1 MRSVW
6 VVVLI
11 VVGAAVGGAQQ
22 PQEQPRRGLDFSGM
36 DRGVRPGD
44 GFYRFANGGW
54 DKRTVIPPDRPAWGT
69 GGPVRMLV
77 QTRLRALLDA
87 ASRSDARERTT
98 EQRVGAFFASALDTA
113 RLDRRGIEPLR
124 PYLDS
129 LDALSTKDDVLSF
142 EARHIPLLGGSLVP
156 IFVMPDLRQPT
167 RFQLHL
173 WQADFGLPDA
183 PYYAAT
189 DSATVALRRAYRTYL
204 ARLLTLSGASEP
216 EAERLADDQLR
227 FENALAAHSKDATA
241 LRDWSAGVNP
251 FSIRDLAKAYPHLRI
266 DRYVREA
273 GVVADTIIAVVPA
286 NIPAVDSLVG
296 AASVETL
303 RTRLRLKILRDW
315 APYLSRPFR
324 VAEFA
329 YSGTAVSG
337 TPEPLPRWQLAS
349 TLIDQYAGELV
360 GRLYV
365 ERYFTPAARA
375 RAEELVRNL
384 KSVLRTRITSNAWMS
399 PPTKAEA
406 LRKLDA
412 VRVQVGHPAKWQDY
426 AGVGFD
432 RADLFGNLLGM
443 RRWQWRRDAGRAG
456 QPVDPDEWVGT
467 PVTVDAWAN
476 PALVTITFPAGILQ
490 PPFFDVD
497 ADDALNYGAI
507 GAIIGHELVHLFD
520 DQGRRFDHTGA
531 LRDWW
536 TPADTIAF
544 TTRAQRVVDQY
555 DAYTV
560 LDSLS
565 VKGRLTLGENIADL
579 GGLMAA
585 YDAFKLTPQGK
596 SAQKIQ
602 GLTPDERF
610 FLAYGQS
617 WRRLTRD
624 NALRLLVQTDPHA
637 PVQFRV
643 DGPLSNFDAF
653 YRVFKV
659 VPGQKLYRPPAERA
673 HIW

>member
-1 MRSVW
+1 MRLISAAIL
-6 VVVLI
+6 VLFF
-11 VVGAAVGGAQQ
+11 AAVAGAQSD
-22 PQEQPRRGLDFSGM
+22 ERPRRGLDFSGM
-36 DRGVRPGD
+36 DTTVRPGD
-44 GFYRFANGGW
+44 GFYRYANGGW
-54 DKRTVIPPDRPAWGT
+54 DKRTVIPPDRPAWGS
-69 GGPVRMLV
+69 GGPVRMQV

-87 ASRSDARERTT
+87 AARSTARTGTT

-113 RLDRRGIEPLR
+113 RLDQRGIEPLR
-124 PYLDS
+124 PHLDS
-129 LDALSTKDDVLSF
+129 LDALSTKEEVLSF

-167 RFQLHL
+167 RYQLHL

-183 PYYAAT
+183 PYYTAT

-204 ARLLTLSGASEP
+204 ARLLTLAGASESD
-216 EAERLADDQLR
+216 AERLADDQLR
-227 FENALAAHSKDATA
+227 FETELAAHSKDAIA
-241 LRDWSAGVNP
+241 LRDWAAGVNP
-251 FSIRDLAKAYPHLRI
+251 FAIRDLAKAHPHLRI

-286 NIPAVDSLVG
+286 NIPAVDSLVM

-329 YSGTAVSG
+329 YTGTAVSG

-349 TLIDQYAGELV
+349 TLTDQYAGELV

-365 ERYFTPAARA
+365 ERHFTAASRGQA
-375 RAEELVRNL
+375 QELVRNL
-384 KSVLRTRITSNAWMS
+384 KSALNVRIKTNPWMS
-399 PPTKAEA
+399 PSTKAEA
-406 LRKLDA
+406 LRKLEV
-412 VRVQVGHPAKWQDY
+412 VRVQIGYPDKWQDY
-426 AGVGFD
+426 SGVRFD
-432 RADLFGNLLGM
+432 RGDLFGNVLGM
-443 RRWQWRRDAGRAG
+443 RSWQWRRDASRPNT
-456 QPVDPDEWVGT
+456 PVDPDEWVGT

-490 PPFFDVD
+490 PPYFDID
-497 ADDALNYGAI
+497 ADDALNYGGI

-536 TPADTIAF
+536 TPADTLAF
-544 TTRAQRVVDQY
+544 ATRAQRVVDQF

-560 LDSLS
+560 LDSLH

-585 YDAFKLTPQGK
+585 YDAFKLTAQARSPQR
-596 SAQKIQ
+596 IQ

-610 FLAYGQS
+610 FLAYAQA

-624 NALRLLVQTDPHA
+624 NSLRLLVQTDPHA

-653 YRVFKV
+653 YRVFKLA
-659 VPGQKLYRPPAERA
+659 PGQHLYRAPAERA
-673 HIW
+673 RIW

>member
-1 MRSVW
+1 MRLISVAI
-6 VVVLI
+6 LLLFFS
-11 VVGAAVGGAQQ
+11 AVGGAQS
-22 PQEQPRRGLDFSGM
+22 EERPRRGLDFSGM
-36 DRGVRPGD
+36 DTTVRPGD
-44 GFYRFANGGW
+44 GFYRYANGGW
-54 DKRTVIPPDRPAWGT
+54 DKRTVIPPDRRMWGT
-69 GGPVRMLV
+69 ESPVRLEV
-77 QTRLRALLDA
+77 QMRLRALLDA
-87 ASRSDARERTT
+87 AGRSNAREQTT
-98 EQRVGAFFASALDTA
+98 EHRVGAFFASALDTA
-113 RLDRRGIEPLR
+113 ELDRRGIEPLR

-156 IFVMPDLRQPT
+156 IFVMPDFRQPT
-167 RFQLHL
+167 RYQLHL

-204 ARLLTLSGASEP
+204 ARLLTLAGASESD
-216 EAERLADDQLR
+216 AERLADGQLR
-227 FENALAAHSKDATA
+227 FETELAAHSKDATD
-241 LRDWSAGVNP
+241 LRDWSALVNP
-251 FSIRDLAKAYPHLRI
+251 FAIRDLAKAHPHLRI

-273 GVVADTIIAVVPA
+273 GVVADTIIVAVPT
-286 NIPAVDSLVG
+286 NLRAVDSLV
-296 AASVETL
+296 ATTSVETL

-315 APYLSRPFR
+315 AAYLSRAFR

-329 YSGTAVSG
+329 YTGTAVNG

-365 ERYFTPAARA
+365 ERYFPATARA
-375 RAEELVRNL
+375 RAEELVGNL
-384 KSVLRTRITSNAWMS
+384 KAALRMRIRANEWMS
-399 PPTKAEA
+399 QPTKAEA

-412 VRVQVGHPAKWQDY
+412 VRVQVGYPAKWQEY
-426 AGVGFD
+426 AGVRFD
-432 RADLFGNLLGM
+432 RGNLFGNVLGM
-443 RRWQWRRDAGRAG
+443 RDWQWRRDASR
-456 QPVDPDEWVGT
+456 PNTSVDPDEWVNT
-467 PVTVDAWAN
+467 AATVNAWAN
-476 PALVTITFPAGILQ
+476 PPLVTITFPAGILQ

-497 ADDALNYGAI
+497 ADDALNYGGI

-520 DQGRRFDHTGA
+520 DQGRRFDHTGV

-536 TPADTIAF
+536 TPADTLAF

-560 LDSLS
+560 LDSLH

-585 YDAFKLTPQGK
+585 YDAFKLSPQGK

-610 FLAYGQS
+610 FVAYGQS
-617 WRRLTRD
+617 WRGLVRD
-624 NALRLLVQTDPHA
+624 NALRLLVQTDPHS
-637 PVQFRV
+637 PVKFRV
-643 DGPLSNFDAF
+643 DGPLSNFDPF
-653 YRVFKV
+653 YRVFNV
-659 VPGQKLYRPPAERA
+659 APGQNLYRPPAERA
-673 HIW
+673 RIW